1 LPPEC
6 EQLLRSLE
14 RATARMAV
22 PGPLDGADR
31 QQGFEQREQAIAALV
46 GWIAAEQA
54 ASRPVSPE
62 LANRLSIDLET
73 GTGILVRMA
82 IDREA
87 IRLDMAECGRDLQVL
102 RGLKNSSAPKPQSI
116 DCRG

>member
-1 LPPEC
+1 MPPEC
-6 EQLLRSLE
+6 EQLLRTLE
-14 RATARMAV
+14 RATARLAD
-22 PGPLDGADR
+22 PGPLDAADR
-31 QQGFEQREQAIAALV
+31 QQGFEEREQAIAALV

-62 LANRLSIDLET
+62 LASRLSIDIEA

-87 IRLDMAECGRDLQVL
+87 IRVDLAECGRDLQVL
-102 RGLKNSSAPKPQSI
+102 RGLKNSSAPKPQTI